1 MLAASHII
9 NRLPSSVLNFQT
21 PYERY
26 YGKKPDLS
34 HFRFIGCLCFAK
46 VLNEH
51 DKMMPKSKSAVHM
64 GYSEIQKGYILFDL
78 ITRSFLFIEMYP
90 LGKMFSLFH
99 K

>member
-1 MLAASHII
+1 
-9 NRLPSSVLNFQT
+9 
-21 PYERY
+21 
-26 YGKKPDLS
+26 
-34 HFRFIGCLCFAK
+34 
-46 VLNEH
+46 
-51 DKMMPKSKSAVHM
+51 MMPKSKSAVHM